1 MKIRARKIACWNL
14 WLVCGLLLSGCR
26 AESDPAVAESK
37 GVTVKQSEFAQAYRD
52 WLLRTGVQ
60 DTPQRRSV
68 FVHDMAATRLAVM
81 EARELGIAETP
92 HYKMRE
98 QVLGRKL
105 LLDLYIKQVVLD
117 TVKISE
123 AVVRTLYA
131 RAQTTVSARHL
142 YARTLNEA
150 LELRQRLHG
159 GKSFAELAQEIFM
172 DPDLKESGG
181 LLPPFSF
188 DEMDPAF
195 EEAAFTLPIG
205 QVSEPVRTAQG
216 YSLIRVEERFTKPI
230 ITETEFQ
237 SRRPHYEA
245 YALERARRIAR
256 RDYTLRLV
264 DESRIVF
271 NNQVLEALI
280 VRITPG
286 SEVFDQN
293 LDSREILRYGDPA
306 QVWTVSDFREH
317 ARFASDRQRAQVR
330 TVADLRDFARGL
342 VVAEQILASGQ
353 SLRNSQAYRTQFR
366 EAMDRYI
373 VENLQS
379 ADSVDITDAELRAY
393 YDNAPANEFMRPRQI
408 ALRWLF
414 FTTEAEANAAKTSSI
429 DFTGPEELFFA
440 HQLGPRSNEIFDA
453 SEEAVVGPLE
463 TNDGWILLKTGK
475 QYPASRQSFTE
486 AKSVIYWALAEEK
499 QREIRLARYA
509 ELISRYGLTVDEGTL
524 EKTSLLD

>member
-1 MKIRARKIACWNL
+1 MKIRARRIACWNL

-26 AESDPAVAESK
+26 AESDPAVAVSR

-60 DTPQRRSV
+60 DTPQRRSA

-81 EARELGIAETP
+81 EARELGITGTP
-92 HYKMRE
+92 HFKMRE
-98 QVLGRKL
+98 QALGRKL

-117 TVKISE
+117 TVRVSE
-123 AVVRTLYA
+123 ADIRTLYT

-142 YARTLNEA
+142 YARTLTEA
-150 LELRQRLHG
+150 LELRQRLQG
-159 GKSFAELAQEIFM
+159 GESFAQLAQEIFR
-172 DPDLKESGG
+172 DLDLWESGG
-181 LLPPFSF
+181 LLPSFTF

-195 EEAAFTLPIG
+195 EEVAFTLPIG
-205 QVSEPVRTAQG
+205 QISEPVRTAQG
-216 YSLIRVEERFTKPI
+216 YSLIRVEERFIKPI
-230 ITETEFQ
+230 ITESEFQ

-256 RDYTLRLV
+256 RDYTMRLV
-264 DESRIVF
+264 DKSKIVF
-271 NNQVLEALI
+271 NDQVLEALI
-280 VRITPG
+280 VRITP
-286 SEVFDQN
+286 ENEAFDQN
-293 LDSREILRYGDPA
+293 LDSREILRYGDPVR
-306 QVWTVSDFREH
+306 VWTVSDFREH

-342 VVAEQILASGQ
+342 VVAEQVLSTGQ
-353 SLRNSQAYRTQFR
+353 TIRDSQEYRTQLR
-366 EAMDRYI
+366 KSMDRYI
-373 VENLQS
+373 VEYLQS

-414 FTTEAEANAAKTSSI
+414 FTTEAEANAAKSSGT

-453 SEEAVVGPLE
+453 SKDAVVGPLE
-463 TNDGWILLKTGK
+463 TNDGWILLKTGS
-475 QYPASRQSFTE
+475 QYAESRQSFPE
-486 AKSVIYWALAEEK
+486 AKSVIYFALVEEK
-499 QREIRLARYA
+499 QREIRLAGYA
-509 ELISRYGLTVDEGTL
+509 ELISRYGLKVDEGTL